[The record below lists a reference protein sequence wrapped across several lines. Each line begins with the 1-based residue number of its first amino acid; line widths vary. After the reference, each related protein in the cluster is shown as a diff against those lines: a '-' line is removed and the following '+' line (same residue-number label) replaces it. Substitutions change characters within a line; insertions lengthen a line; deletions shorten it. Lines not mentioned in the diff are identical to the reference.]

1 MSFLKIGNLNIST
14 CRQCKLAR
22 TNGESGNFSASLEF
36 FLVKKEL
43 EWFQT
48 MLPDLA
54 NATIEAF
61 HFSSLS
67 ICRKEVSMSRISFS
81 PLEPDTVKNY
91 PNVR

>member
-1 MSFLKIGNLNIST
+1 MQTSEDKWGIWELLCIVRILS
-14 CRQCKLAR
+14 C
-22 TNGESGNFSASLEF
+22 
-36 FLVKKEL
+36 KKEL

-81 PLEPDTVKNY
+81 PLEPDAVKITQISDNHQNH
-91 PNVR
+91 PPK